1 MAEPSPT
8 DITLPM
14 VNQYRSNVLFLAQQ
28 RVSRL
33 WRFVQLKEQVRA
45 EALFFERIGEADAM
59 QDVTTRHPDT
69 PNMAVPHSRR
79 MVTMQRSNWAKLLD
93 KGDEIRVIIDPASAF
108 TKAGAAVVGHR
119 KDKHIIDAMVGNAYG
134 GKAGQTA
141 IALPAKQKI
150 VANNTGMTMNKLVTA
165 REMFDENE
173 IGTDDMGAPGGG
185 TGRVLIIDSKSISEL
200 LNDTK
205 VGSADYNTV
214 KAIQAGTLNEFHG
227 FTFVRMEPRRGAPST
242 GTAATDDGSAKSR
255 NKHGLP
261 YNATTDVC
269 TCIAFYGPSL
279 GLAIGQM
286 DTFKVTQESTK
297 CFAWQVFCEMDLGAT
312 RVEEEGV
319 VLIDNDLSPAV

>member
-14 VNQYRSNVLFLAQQ
+14 VNQYRSNVIHLAQQ

-79 MVTMQRSNWAKLLD
+79 MVTMVRSNWSKLLD
-93 KGDEIRVIIDPASAF
+93 KSDELRVIIDPASSF
-108 TKAGAAVVGHR
+108 VKAGASVVGRR
-119 KDKHIIDAMVGNAYG
+119 KDKHIIDAMVGNSYG
-134 GKAGQTA
+134 GKSGQTA
-141 IALPAKQKI
+141 IALPSKQI
-150 VANNTGMTMNKLVTA
+150 IPANNQGFTLDKLIQA

-185 TGRVLIIDSKSISEL
+185 TGRVIILDSKSISEL
-200 LNDTK
+200 LASTK

-214 KAIQAGTLNEFHG
+214 KAIQEGKLNTFHG
-227 FTFVRMEPRRGAPST
+227 FEFVRMEPRRAAPSA
-242 GTAATDDGSAKSR
+242 GAAATDDGSAKSR

-261 YNATTDVC
+261 YNATTDVVS
-269 TCIAFYGPSL
+269 CIAFYGPSV

-286 DTFKVTQESTK
+286 DTFEVTRESTK
-297 CFAWQVFCEMDLGAT
+297 CFAWQVFCEMDMGAT

-319 VLIDNDLSPAV
+319 VLINCDLSPAA